1 MQDYRLRNDFPNF
14 TFPEYIL
21 SSLCRDIVWSE
32 HHIEISI
39 YHLFW
44 HENSMCS
51 ECVIKRLVDNVI
63 CFLHRFKSAIISWFF
78 QAIIHESS
86 TKVYFLTLFF
96 ESEEKI
102 IRLTNFCNETI
113 SIVINLLFRLPSRSK
128 YNIRIIH
135 ATNFPESGIGY
146 SVCKSMNTATMS
158 SIWKC
163 MSDNAFDKKS
173 GNMSKSSHKNH
184 ISCSNGRPNI
194 FNIQSGEIISSLP
207 EWDLRKPIGNIGS
220 KTFVPWISWR
230 EILDRKRRIEIHDRV
245 MTVGIY
251 WFLKIAHILLRRV
264 HLLFWSRSSRY
275 HLVMVG

>member
-1 MQDYRLRNDFPNF
+1 MQDYQLRNDFPNF
-14 TFPEYIL
+14 TFSEYIL

-32 HHIEISI
+32 NHIEISI

-78 QAIIHESS
+78 QTIIHESS

-113 SIVINLLFRLPSRSK
+113 SIIINLLFRLPSRSK
-128 YNIRIIH
+128 YNACIIH
-135 ATNFPESGIGY
+135 ATDLPESSIGH

-163 MSDNAFDKKS
+163 MSNNTFDKKS

-194 FNIQSGEIISSLP
+194 FNIRSWEIISPLP
-207 EWDLRKPIGNIGS
+207 EWNLRKTISDIGS
-220 KTFVPWISWR
+220 KALVPRISWW
-230 EILDRKRRIEIHDRV
+230 EIFYGERRVEIHDRV
-245 MTVGIY
+245 MTASIG
-251 WFLKIAHILLRRV
+251 
-264 HLLFWSRSSRY
+264 
-275 HLVMVG
+275 